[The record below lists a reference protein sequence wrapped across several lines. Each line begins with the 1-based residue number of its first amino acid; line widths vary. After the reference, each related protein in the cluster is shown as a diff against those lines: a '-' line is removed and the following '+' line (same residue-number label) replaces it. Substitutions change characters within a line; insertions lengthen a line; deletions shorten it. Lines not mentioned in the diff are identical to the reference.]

1 MSESHSRCDHDLYKT
16 LPPHDY
22 LLTQGP
28 SINGQSSLFFFAKTP
43 HVSDCSCNFKWRKE
57 LIASYT
63 KTHLPR
69 TAEQPPALRETPL
82 QPSEFSSMPDHRGS
96 AQYLQQVSKEHYPE
110 KIREVAGKNLCGQPG
125 LLLWLS
131 HEQAQGRG
139 SLLQVQPGTRLC
151 HLISCSAW
159 WEGYPSQGVFVM
171 TETLRTCSVPG
182 ESPAGP
188 TGSLAQVSFPWW
200 CFLIC
205 LP

>member
-28 SINGQSSLFFFAKTP
+28 SINGQSSLFFFFAKTP

-63 KTHLPR
+63 TTHLPR

-125 LLLWLS
+125 LFLWLS

-159 WEGYPSQGVFVM
+159 W
-171 TETLRTCSVPG
+171 
-182 ESPAGP
+182 
-188 TGSLAQVSFPWW
+188 
-200 CFLIC
+200 
-205 LP
+205 